1 MSRDALASIV
11 DRLTRAR
18 AAQRANRLLWI
29 ALRLLAVVIAVVAGF
44 FVVDWLAINRIL
56 PLGWGDTLCRLVLLL
71 AALAVAGRELWQGF
85 LAEWRLHRDDD
96 TIAIQVEHAHRDLG
110 GRLISAVQLGRDLEE
125 VGDDE
130 EAISAGMIEALVED
144 TADRIEDLDVLAI
157 VDRRPLKRYALI
169 ALTAVAVT
177 AALVWWRPGH
187 ATALLARMALLNVDY
202 PTASRIIGV
211 NHQARIAEGEPY
223 PIEVEVDPTGFLPER
238 VTAAVDFPGGRSVTI
253 HLDRV
258 EDAAFG
264 KVVYRGEVAKALES
278 FRFRPVAYDHRWP
291 RWEEVSV
298 VRRPA
303 VAKVAVVC
311 TYPAYLGM
319 EATTA
324 EVGDL
329 RVPEG
334 TGVAVEILATK
345 PIATAEL
352 VIREGRDEG
361 RVVPL
366 TVAGDQ
372 LSGTFS
378 VGESGTWS
386 LRLVDGDG
394 LSPSLPPTYTIS
406 AIPDR
411 LPIVQIQA
419 PAHDKLASP
428 KAVWPLRFSVKDDHG
443 IGQGWLKYQIES
455 SDGPMIGEDGN
466 PVEVPA
472 VSIPLPGIAGPGE
485 AAAIR
490 ESSFDLGRLGVQAGQ
505 RVTYWIEVADNKTP
519 NPGIGASNKQRFTIL
534 DVETL
539 RAEMERQRAELF
551 ERISLIKERQ
561 KEARDGVDDLRRQAD

>member
-1 MSRDALASIV
+1 MSHDVLADIL
-11 DRLTRAR
+11 DRLARAR

-29 ALRLLAVVIAVVAGF
+29 GLRLLAVVIAVVAGF

-56 PLGWGDTLCRLVLLL
+56 PLGWGDTLCRLVLLI

-96 TIAIQVEHAHRDLG
+96 TIAIQIEHAHRGLG
-110 GRLISAVQLGRDLEE
+110 GRLISAVQLGRDLE
-125 VGDDE
+125 GADHD
-130 EAISAGMIEALVED
+130 EAISTGMIEALVED
-144 TADRIEDLDVLAI
+144 TADRVEHLDVLAI
-157 VDRRPLKRYALI
+157 VDRGPLKRYALI
-169 ALTAVAVT
+169 ALAAVAVT
-177 AALVWWRPGH
+177 AVLVWWRPGH

-202 PTASRIIGV
+202 PTMSRIIGV
-211 NHQARIAEGEPY
+211 NHQARVAEGEPY
-223 PIEVEVDPTGFLPER
+223 PIEVEVDSAGFLPER

-258 EDAAFG
+258 EGAAFG
-264 KVVYRGEVAKALES
+264 KVIYRGEVAKALES

-291 RWEEVSV
+291 RWEEVAV

-303 VAKVAVVC
+303 VAKVTVAC

-319 EATTA
+319 EATAA

-334 TGVAVEILATK
+334 TEVAVDITATK
-345 PIATAEL
+345 AITSADL

-361 RVVPL
+361 RTIPL
-366 TVAGDQ
+366 SVSGDR
-372 LSGTFS
+372 LTGTFT

-428 KAVWPLRFSVKDDHG
+428 KAVWPMRFSVKDDHG
-443 IGQGWLKYQIES
+443 IGQGWLKYQVES
-455 SDGPMIGEDGN
+455 SDGPAIGEDGN

-485 AAAIR
+485 SAAIR
-490 ESSFDLGRLGVQAGQ
+490 ESAFDLGRLGVQPGQ

-519 NPGIGASNKQRFTIL
+519 TPGIGASNKQRFTIL
-534 DVETL
+534 DAETL